1 MTLEEVIKGI
11 KETREELRSPD
22 ALIAPVVLSENMY
35 KLAQYV
41 SAAEEIVADIESEMI
56 LFEAEKVREL
66 SKNNWSDTKVNQK
79 VRLESAANRATI
91 ARLNKLIDSSWRLIN
106 VSQSRR
112 NHIAEELKNLL

>member
-1 MTLEEVIKGI
+1 MTLDEVINGI
-11 KETREELRSPD
+11 VSTREELRSPD
-22 ALIAPVVLSENMY
+22 ALVAPVVLSENMY

-41 SAAEEIVADIESEMI
+41 SAAEEIVADIESELI
-56 LFEAEKVREL
+56 VFEAEKTREY
-66 SKNNWSDTKVNQK
+66 SRNNWSDTKVNQK
-79 VRLESAANRATI
+79 VRLDSAEKRATV

>member
-1 MTLEEVIKGI
+1 MRIEDVIKGI

-22 ALIAPVVLSENMY
+22 AITAPVLLSENMY

-56 LFEAEKVREL
+56 LFEAEKVKEL
-66 SKNNWSDTKVNQK
+66 SRNNWSDTKVNQK

>member
-1 MTLEEVIKGI
+1 MRIEDVIKGI

-22 ALIAPVVLSENMY
+22 AITAPVLLSENMY

-56 LFEAEKVREL
+56 LFEAEKVKEL
-66 SKNNWSDTKVNQK
+66 SRNNWSDTKVNQK
-79 VRLESAANRATI
+79 VRLESAANRATV